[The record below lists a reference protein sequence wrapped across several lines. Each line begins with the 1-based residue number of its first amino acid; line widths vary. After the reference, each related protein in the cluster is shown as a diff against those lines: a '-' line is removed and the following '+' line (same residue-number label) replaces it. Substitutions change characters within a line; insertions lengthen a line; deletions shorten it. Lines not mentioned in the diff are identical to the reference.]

1 MRKSRFSDEQI
12 LAMVREAEG
21 GNVAE
26 VCRRH
31 GISKETL
38 RRWRTKCQGMALP
51 DARRLRQLEDENRRL
66 KRVVADQALVRA
78 LGQGLFSERRRVF
91 RTSQP
96 RLGRPCN
103 SCCHSFKN

>member
-21 GNVAE
+21 GKAAD

-38 RRWRTKCQGMALP
+38 RRWRTKFQGMELQ
-51 DARRLRQLEDENRRL
+51 DAKRLKQLEEENRRL
-66 KRVVADQALVRA
+66 KRVVADQALDNS
-78 LGQGLFSERRRVF
+78 LLKDL
-91 RTSQP
+91 
-96 RLGRPCN
+96 LGR
-103 SCCHSFKN
+103 KW